1 DSTQGSSSGLSDGA
15 IAGIVIGAVAGVALI
30 AALVYFLY
38 IRNTGRSKDPMP
50 GNNSIWNLFRAND
63 QHDLKQHKL
72 LISNH
77 SEQTCSPSGGWYF
90 PLGQGHSDNSP
101 SKIDKVAY
109 SSLNFNVQESK
120 KPTSA
125 SPSLTASE
133 TVYSEV
139 KKK

>member
-1 DSTQGSSSGLSDGA
+1 QGSQDP
-15 IAGIVIGAVAGVALI
+15 
-30 AALVYFLY
+30 
-38 IRNTGRSKDPMP
+38 IRKTNEEMKKKREEGSHMP
-50 GNNSIWNLFRAND
+50 V
-63 QHDLKQHKL
+63 
-72 LISNH
+72 
-77 SEQTCSPSGGWYF
+77 
-90 PLGQGHSDNSP
+90 DN
-101 SKIDKVAY
+101 IDKVRAWPVMLTQLTPAPAFQIDEVAY